1 MRRQTAGMETAALAA
16 MLAAPRGCQTRSP
29 RHSAARA
36 GADTVCTGTSVCY
49 LLLFSRLLH
58 FNLSFQTPRRPARTR
73 LAAAI
78 QLDLRHVGKIRFNDL
93 WRPPVKNPQLARIG
107 VVHAHASPPSSSTW
121 RCRVCDGG

>member
-16 MLAAPRGCQTRSP
+16 MLAAPRGSQTRSP
-29 RHSAARA
+29 RHSGAGQVARLSAARA
-36 GADTVCTGTSVCY
+36 GADTVWTGTSVCY

-78 QLDLRHVGKIRFNDL
+78 QLDLRHVGKMSMRGA
-93 WRPPVKNPQLARIG
+93 P
-107 VVHAHASPPSSSTW
+107 
-121 RCRVCDGG
+121 CRWA